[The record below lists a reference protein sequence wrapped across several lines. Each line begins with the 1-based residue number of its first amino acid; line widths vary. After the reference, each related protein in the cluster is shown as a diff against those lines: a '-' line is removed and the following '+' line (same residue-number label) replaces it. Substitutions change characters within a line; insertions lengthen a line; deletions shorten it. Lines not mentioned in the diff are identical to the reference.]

1 MQPLL
6 LPQRQLKAGFTG
18 TRDGLTQK
26 QQKALVDLLFMVA
39 PRQLQHG
46 DCVGADAE
54 VHDMALVLGIQ
65 IVIRPPAARRH
76 RAWCGPVDGSAVAV
90 CVAKPYLERNHDI
103 VDHTH
108 YLIGCPNTVT
118 PVVRSGTWATI
129 RYAAKHGKVVFLA
142 YPDGRLDRI
151 EPDR

>member
-6 LPQRQLKAGFTG
+6 LPQRQLRAGFTG

-39 PRQLQHG
+39 PYQLQHG

-54 VHDMALVLGIQ
+54 VHDMALVLGLQ
-65 IVIRPPAARRH
+65 IVIRPPVEQRL
-76 RAWCGPVDGSAVAV
+76 RAWCGPTNAHVIEYP
-90 CVAKPYLERNHDI
+90 AKPYLERNHDI
-103 VDHTH
+103 VNNTD

-129 RYAAKHGKVVFLA
+129 RYAAKHDKVVFLVF
-142 YPDGRLDRI
+142 PDGRLDRI